1 MKIFIDSTGVPA
13 QMGVAPLFPFH
24 NTVVSLFNML
34 YNKIIHKL
42 TGG

>member
-1 MKIFIDSTGVPA
+1 MNIKGTGVPA

-24 NTVVSLFNML
+24 NTVVSLFNNML